1 MSSAPKTDPVR
12 GMTLRW
18 TYDDG
23 AMAGKTYEHTF
34 GTDGTVRW
42 SEAGKSG
49 GETGATAVPDA
60 DTTAAYTVERLN
72 DDLYVVS
79 YLAKSGYTLT
89 TVVDTKAGTIVSVAS
104 NEKQLMTLHGRIE
117 GTVAA

>member
-1 MSSAPKTDPVR
+1 MSTDPKTDPVR
-12 GMTLRW
+12 GKTLRW

-42 SEAGKSG
+42 SEVGKKG
-49 GETGATAVPDA
+49 GETGATAAPDG
-60 DTTAAYTVERLN
+60 DTTAAYKVERLN
-72 DDLYVVS
+72 DDVYVLS

-104 NEKQLMTLHGRIE
+104 NEKQLMTLHGRVE
-117 GTVAA
+117 GAMSA